1 LDNHSL
7 IRYAMISQLAAWT
20 GAALFIPTI
29 PLFLRH
35 LHASDVEIGYYTA
48 ATLISLSFGPMLI
61 GWLSDRLHVR
71 DRLVVLCYALQAPIA
86 YLMGETENLV
96 LVCLLN
102 IGLWTFGASSINL
115 TRAIV
120 ALNFAR
126 EDRNRAFARLAV
138 TSPIAFVIGG
148 LAGGRIVEAMGYPGL
163 FKIMSACW
171 IVAMLSALGVRDRY
185 VPPASSREEQGS
197 ISTPLILFCCAM
209 FLQSLAFQWSEIGL
223 PLRLKDLEYSLPF
236 ITSMYSVSSLV
247 SIPFAILAGRYGGRI
262 GNLNLLVGGLVM
274 FSLTRF
280 GLSALTSEY
289 QIVGLQMI
297 TGIPAAFAHSIAAAV
312 MAGLGPDRTVGRRM
326 SLMMMSGGIGGA
338 LGGVAGGYLLE
349 SYGPVGLLLSSGIGL
364 MCAAAFMRLFV
375 VDPDQLGE
383 TEQ

>member
-1 LDNHSL
+1 LDNRSL
-7 IRYAMISQLAAWT
+7 IRYAVISQLAAWT

-35 LHASDVEIGYYTA
+35 LNASDVEIGYYTA
-48 ATLISLSFGPMLI
+48 VTLISLSFGPMLI

-86 YLMGETENLV
+86 YFMGETQNLA

-102 IGLWTFGASSINL
+102 VGLWTFGASSINL

-120 ALNFAR
+120 ALNFSK

-148 LAGGRIVEAMGYPGL
+148 GAGGRIVEAFGYPWL

-171 IVAMLSALGVRDRY
+171 LVAMLSGLGVRDRY
-185 VPPASSREEQGS
+185 VPTASSREEQGS
-197 ISTPLILFCCAM
+197 IRSPLILFCCAM
-209 FLQSLAFQWSEIGL
+209 FLQSLAFQWAEIGL
-223 PLRLKDLEYSLPF
+223 PLQLKDLGFSLPF

-247 SIPFAILAGRYGGRI
+247 SIPFAILAGRYGSRI
-262 GNLNLLVGGLVM
+262 GNLNLLVAGLVI

-280 GLSALTSEY
+280 GLSMFTSEV
-289 QIVGLQMI
+289 QIIGLQMI
-297 TGIPAAFAHSIAAAV
+297 TGIPAAFAHSIAAAI
-312 MAGLGPDRTVGRRM
+312 MAGLGPDRSVGRRM

-338 LGGVAGGYLLE
+338 LGGVVGGYLLA
-349 SYGPVGLLLSSGIGL
+349 SCGPVGLLLSSGIGL
-364 MCAAAFMRLFV
+364 LCAAAFMRLFV
-375 VDPDQLGE
+375 IDPDKLGE
-383 TEQ
+383 TE

>member
-1 LDNHSL
+1 
-7 IRYAMISQLAAWT
+7 MISQLAAWT

-35 LHASDVEIGYYTA
+35 LNASDVEIGYYTA
-48 ATLISLSFGPMLI
+48 VTLISLSFGPMLI

-86 YLMGETENLV
+86 YFMGETHNLV

-102 IGLWTFGASSINL
+102 VGLWTFGASSINL

-120 ALNFAR
+120 ALNFSK

-148 LAGGRIVEAMGYPGL
+148 LAGGRIVEAFGYPGL

-171 IVAMLSALGVRDRY
+171 LVAMLSGLGVRDRY
-185 VPPASSREEQGS
+185 VPTASSREEQGS
-197 ISTPLILFCCAM
+197 IRSPLILFCCAM
-209 FLQSLAFQWSEIGL
+209 FLQSLAFQWAEIGL
-223 PLRLKDLEYSLPF
+223 PLQLKDLGFSLPF

-262 GNLNLLVGGLVM
+262 GNLNLLVGGLVI

-280 GLSALTSEY
+280 GLSMFTSEF
-289 QIVGLQMI
+289 QIIGLQMI
-297 TGIPAAFAHSIAAAV
+297 TGIPAAFAHSIAAAI
-312 MAGLGPDRTVGRRM
+312 MAGLGPDRSVGRRM

-338 LGGVAGGYLLE
+338 LGGVVGGYLLA

-364 MCAAAFMRLFV
+364 LCAAAFMRLFV
-375 VDPDQLGE
+375 IDPDKLGE
-383 TEQ
+383 TE